1 MKPYKRIAPTF
12 EMLLSEEARAGLHE
26 AVEAEDVDWY
36 TTVTRIFELGL
47 AEWRRRRLNAEQE
60 ADDGTD

>member
-1 MKPYKRIAPTF
+1 MKPYKRIAPAF

-47 AEWRRRRLNAEQE
+47 AEWRRLKAEQE